1 MDEHVSGQIQ
11 PRITDQK
18 KEFRR
23 IVAARKRECGP
34 QLFAGMSEKII
45 AQILSLDV
53 FRNAETVFVYMDIPG
68 EVKTR
73 SLIEHCL
80 KDGKKVAIPR
90 IEGNSMRFYGIDSF
104 RHVSVLTP
112 QSIRTNSQSAAQC
125 SIPASSQ
132 SAAQC
137 NSRTNSQ
144 AAGPDGIRTN
154 SRSSEAYCPGS
165 KKRSSMPSRLQIP
178 EPDPAFCPCMDGEEN
193 ALMIMPG
200 VAYDTS
206 LNRIGYGGG
215 FYDRYLQIH
224 RHHPTAAVAYH
235 FQIFEAVPHED
246 TDIRPQ
252 LLITERG
259 IWPAP
264 AV

>member
-18 KEFRR
+18 KKFRR

-53 FRNAETVFVYMDIPG
+53 FRNSETVFVYMDIPG

-112 QSIRTNSQSAAQC
+112 QSIRTNSQ
-125 SIPASSQ
+125 
-132 SAAQC
+132 
-137 NSRTNSQ
+137 

-165 KKRSSMPSRLQIP
+165 KKMSSMPSRLQIP
-178 EPDPAFCPCMDGEEN
+178 EPDPTFCPCMDGEES